1 MNLNPRH
8 LRLLRKFK
16 MADYLESL
24 AVKSSNGDDVAFME
38 IIKEFPCI
46 YNRSSAQFKDKNL
59 KSNAWKEIALL
70 HEGEGASAA
79 CVDSCKQRYESI
91 RTTFSRYLKKR
102 KPPSGSG
109 SDMVVLE
116 PKYEH
121 LRWLTSFIKSRS
133 TSSNINLNAVQIN
146 NASRAFVEDESE
158 QLGLFDDIDDEI
170 PGEASQK
177 YVDLNMNKP

>member
-1 MNLNPRH
+1 
-8 LRLLRKFK
+8 

-24 AVKSSNGDDVAFME
+24 AVKSSNGDGTAFME
-38 IIKEFPCI
+38 IVKEFPCI
-46 YNRSSAQFKDKNL
+46 YNRSNTQFKDKNL
-59 KSNAWKEIALL
+59 KSNAWKQIATL
-70 HEGEGASAA
+70 HEGEGVSVV

-91 RTTFSRYLKKR
+91 RTTFSRYLKKC

-133 TSSNINLNAVQIN
+133 TSSNIKLNAVQIN
-146 NASRAFVEDESE
+146 DASHAFIEEESE

-170 PGEASQK
+170 TGEASHRHV
-177 YVDLNMNKP
+177 YLNI